1 MPDIKI
7 AIVEDDREI
16 RNMLEETISSEKGFQ
31 CESVF
36 ENAEDALKKI
46 PLRKP
51 DVILMDINLPG
62 MNGIECVRRL
72 MELCPGIQVMM
83 CTVYEEDEKIFNALL
98 AGATGYIVKK
108 TSPEKLVAAIR
119 ELHEG
124 GSPMSASI
132 ARRVVSM
139 MLAPK
144 PVMTQETSALT
155 AREKELLHLLSHGY
169 RYKEIAEKLSISIET
184 VRRHTQSIYR
194 KLHVQSRTDAIN
206 KAFH

>member
-1 MPDIKI
+1 MPDIRI

-16 RNMLEETISSEKGFQ
+16 RNMLEETISSEKGFH
-31 CESVF
+31 CDAVY
-36 ENAEDALKKI
+36 ENAEDALRKI
-46 PLRKP
+46 PSRKP
-51 DVILMDINLPG
+51 DVVLMDINLPG

-72 MELCPGIQVMM
+72 IEVCPGIQVMM

-98 AGATGYIVKK
+98 SGATGYIVKK
-108 TSPEKLVAAIR
+108 TSPGKLVEAIR

-139 MLAPK
+139 MLTPK
-144 PVMTQETSALT
+144 PVMTEEASALT

>member
-1 MPDIKI
+1 MPDIRI
-7 AIVEDDREI
+7 AIVEDDPDI
-16 RNMLEETISSEKGFQ
+16 RRLLEETISSEKGFK
-31 CESVF
+31 CDAVF

-46 PLRKP
+46 PLLNP
-51 DVILMDINLPG
+51 DIVLMDINLPG
-62 MNGIECVRRL
+62 MNGIECVKRL
-72 MELCPGIQVMM
+72 MEICPGIQVMM

-108 TSPEKLVAAIR
+108 TPPEKLVEAIR
-119 ELHEG
+119 ELHQG

-139 MLAPK
+139 MLAHK
-144 PVMTQETSALT
+144 TVMTEETSSLT
-155 AREKELLHLLSHGY
+155 LREKELLHLLSHGY

>member
-1 MPDIKI
+1 MPDIRI
-7 AIVEDDREI
+7 AIVEDDPDI
-16 RNMLEETISSEKGFQ
+16 RRLLEETISSEKGFV
-31 CESVF
+31 CDAVF

-51 DVILMDINLPG
+51 DIVLMDINLPG
-62 MNGIECVRRL
+62 MNGIECVKHL
-72 MELCPGIQVMM
+72 MEVCPDIQVMM

-108 TSPEKLVAAIR
+108 TSPEKLVEAIR

-139 MLAPK
+139 MLAHK
-144 PVMTQETSALT
+144 PVMTEETSSLT
-155 AREKELLHLLSHGY
+155 SREKELLHLLSHGY

>member
-1 MPDIKI
+1 MPDIRI
-7 AIVEDDREI
+7 SIVEDDREI

-31 CESVF
+31 CDSVF
-36 ENAEDALKKI
+36 ENGEEALKRI

-62 MNGIECVRRL
+62 MNGIECVKRL
-72 MELCPGIQVMM
+72 IEICPGIQVMM

-108 TSPEKLVAAIR
+108 TPPEKLVIAIR

-139 MLAPK
+139 MLTPK
-144 PVMTQETSALT
+144 PVMTQEASALT
-155 AREKELLHLLSHGY
+155 TRERELLNLLSHGY
-169 RYKEIAEKLSISIET
+169 RYKEIAEKLFISIET